1 LFFPTP
7 IWLLKGK
14 SKATFP
20 FRAASLQPISEEALM
35 STAAVSSTPINQQQY
50 FQTRQHD
57 LQQLGQAL
65 KSGDLAAA
73 KTAFSAI
80 TALGQGGPF
89 AGGNAFKI
97 SQRQQDFTAVGQALQ
112 SGDLGAARNAF
123 EALKDTFHSTGA
135 NGGGPGGTL
144 AQAAGGSGPG
154 PEIIV
159 NLTNSVPSAPGSG
172 GPGSGGPGGTLAQ
185 SAPSSS
191 SGAGP
196 EIILN
201 LGNGGGSGAGPEQ
214 ITINIANSSS
224 GEQVS
229 LSVGHQGSP
238 AQQFQFNLPAN
249 SPGNN
254 NEQIVLNLLN
264 SSSSSGTST
273 SAGSNSST
281 ASGGLSVT
289 A

>member
-1 LFFPTP
+1 
-7 IWLLKGK
+7 
-14 SKATFP
+14 
-20 FRAASLQPISEEALM
+20 M
-35 STAAVSSTPINQQQY
+35 STAAVSSTPISQQLQQY

-80 TALGQGGPF
+80 AALGQNGPF
-89 AGGNAFKI
+89 ASGNAFKI
-97 SQRQQDFTAVGQALQ
+97 SQRQQDFTAIGQALQ

-123 EALKDTFHSTGA
+123 ESLKDTFHSTGA
-135 NGGGPGGTL
+135 NGGPGGTL
-144 AQAAGGSGPG
+144 AQHAGGSGPG

-159 NLTNSVPSAPGSG
+159 NLTGSVPSAGASNA
-172 GPGSGGPGGTLAQ
+172 SAGGPGGTLAQ
-185 SAPSSS
+185 GASGSS

-201 LGNGGGSGAGPEQ
+201 LGNGGGSAGPEQ

-238 AQQFQFNLPAN
+238 AQELQFNLPAN
-249 SPGNN
+249 S

-264 SSSSSGTST
+264 GPSSTAGSTST
-273 SAGSNSST
+273 SNSS
-281 ASGGLSVT
+281 AAGGLSVT